1 MGLGILDTWFSL
13 GFVNIEESLSVSDPS
28 LPSPNSLMDSV
39 PQSDDPLKKI
49 PFQSFIGKSS
59 IRLPISSHDKP
70 LAPSSPTIPSKKS
83 KVKNYKEFFLG
94 GDENGFFSYL
104 N

>member
-1 MGLGILDTWFSL
+1 MGLGILDTRFSL
-13 GFVNIEESLSVSDPS
+13 RFVTIEESLSISDPS

-49 PFQSFIGKSS
+49 PLQFFFGNSRIG
-59 IRLPISSHDKP
+59 LPISSHDKP
-70 LAPSSPTIPSKKS
+70 LAPPSATIHSKK
-83 KVKNYKEFFLG
+83 YKG
-94 GDENGFFSYL
+94 N